1 LFDIG
6 GRGLFYGGGFGL
18 LGVQAIGVIAT
29 IAWVSVSVTA
39 GLFTIKAFVPLRV
52 SSEEEVSGLDVI
64 EHGAP
69 AYEFQDIFKGS
80 AVRGETF
87 AHRLT
92 HFGKT
97 HTVVKE
103 EHV

>member
-1 LFDIG
+1 
-6 GRGLFYGGGFGL
+6 
-18 LGVQAIGVIAT
+18 
-29 IAWVSVSVTA
+29 
-39 GLFTIKAFVPLRV
+39 
-52 SSEEEVSGLDVI
+52 GLDVI

-97 HTVVKE
+97 NNNVKE

>member
-1 LFDIG
+1 VSG
-6 GRGLFYGGGFGL
+6 SVAAGL
-18 LGVQAIGVIAT
+18 LI
-29 IAWVSVSVTA
+29 
-39 GLFTIKAFVPLRV
+39 IKAFLPLRV
-52 SSEEEVSGLDVI
+52 SAEEEVTGLDVI

-97 HTVVKE
+97 NNNVQE